1 VQAAG
6 PILGPH
12 GRRQTGAS
20 KQILRRPCTMLGRHR
35 GALLFFF
42 FSSSSLLLLL
52 PLLIIIVRHCTLSY
66 RIFGRVLLV
75 FCIIVSSRLVL
86 SAGRSGQDR
95 TGQGLRAGH
104 ANPPRGVGREGK
116 GREVCVYVCTSVLYM
131 QGQYNMYTCTAATH
145 GGTYSTHKGLP
156 SPPPPRLPGQQSKK
170 QHPCIIRGQRMRER
184 QCGVCCAPP
193 VQPRRDPGS

>member
-1 VQAAG
+1 
-6 PILGPH
+6 
-12 GRRQTGAS
+12 
-20 KQILRRPCTMLGRHR
+20 MLGRHR

-116 GREVCVYVCTSVLYM
+116 GSLCICMYVCSVYARTVQYVHLYCCDPRRHLQHS
-131 QGQYNMYTCTAATH
+131 QG
-145 GGTYSTHKGLP
+145 SPLP
-156 SPPPPRLPGQQSKK
+156 SSPSPTRPAIQKATPVHNKRTENERETVRSLLRTTSSTAQGSRVMTMMVGRTGGQEK
-170 QHPCIIRGQRMRER
+170 QGDHGQ
-184 QCGVCCAPP
+184 GP
-193 VQPRRDPGS
+193 SSN